1 MANLSSDEKATLM
14 ALMSRLLEDD
24 TQQAMAEAITADA
37 EASVER
43 AAVYAH
49 SEAAE
54 LEARQE
60 HELAVIDAQADATV
74 RVIEAE
80 VAGATAV
87 AAIDAAATTHT
98 ADVLADGITIDTP
111 TVELAAEPTASL
123 DAAADVLAELTENT
137 PGVIATPLEV
147 PEVGGPTVADIIDE
161 APKPQHWWTK
171 ERGRRRAK

>member
-1 MANLSSDEKATLM
+1 MANLSSDEKSTLM

-24 TQQAMAEAITADA
+24 QSEEIAAAIEAEA

-43 AAVYAH
+43 AEVYAQ
-49 SEAAE
+49 SEEDQAA
-54 LEARQE
+54 ARRE

-80 VAGATAV
+80 TAGAAAV
-87 AAIDAAATTHT
+87 AAIDAAATTHA
-98 ADVLADGITIDTP
+98 ADVLADGATIEAPAVDL
-111 TVELAAEPTASL
+111 ESEPTASL

-137 PGVIATPLEV
+137 PEVVAPVLEM
-147 PEVGGPTVADIIDE
+147 PDVGAADDIIDE

-171 ERGRRRAK
+171 ERGRRRR